1 MGSDASW
8 NSGGSMQSST
18 GQHSNSFGG
27 QSTTMTDNTTAQN
40 INEVSGGASESGSS
54 YNNANGSG
62 YSKKSNF
69 NLKNANTQSLTNTK
83 GMSTKFNLGSNSG
96 TTSGT
101 KWNSFGSSK
110 AGAFSKVFVDEP
122 EYLQYVGTASGSDA
136 SWNSGGSMQSS
147 TGQHSNS

>member
-1 MGSDASW
+1 M
-8 NSGGSMQSST
+8 NSHT
-18 GQHSNSFGG
+18 GQSQNSYGG

-40 INEVSGGASESGSS
+40 INEVSGGASESGSN

-96 TTSGT
+96 TTSGS

-110 AGAFSKVFVDEP
+110 GSQFAKVFVDEP
-122 EYLQYVGTASGSDA
+122 EYLQYVGTSSAHTRLASSFRVK
-136 SWNSGGSMQSS
+136 Q
-147 TGQHSNS
+147 

>member
-1 MGSDASW
+1 
-8 NSGGSMQSST
+8 MQSST

-69 NLKNANTQSLTNTK
+69 NLKNANTQSMTNTK
-83 GMSTKFNLGSNSG
+83 GLSNKWTKGSNSG
-96 TTSGT
+96 TTAGT
-101 KWNSFGSSK
+101 KWNAFGSSK
-110 AGAFSKVFVDEP
+110 GSAFSKMFVDEP

-136 SWNSGGSMQSS
+136 S
-147 TGQHSNS
+147 

>member
-1 MGSDASW
+1 MT
-8 NSGGSMQSST
+8 SG
-18 GQHSNSFGG
+18 
-27 QSTTMTDNTTAQN
+27 TTAQN

-110 AGAFSKVFVDEP
+110 AGAFQKVFVDEP
-122 EYLQYVGTASGSDA
+122 EYLQYVGTASGSNA
-136 SWNSGGSMQSS
+136 S
-147 TGQHSNS
+147 